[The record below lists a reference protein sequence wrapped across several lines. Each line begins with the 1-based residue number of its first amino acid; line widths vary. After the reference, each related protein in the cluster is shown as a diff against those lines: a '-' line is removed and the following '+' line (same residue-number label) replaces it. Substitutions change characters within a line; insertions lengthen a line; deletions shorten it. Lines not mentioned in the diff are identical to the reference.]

1 MAFLDNSGDI
11 ILDAVLTDIG
21 RKKMAD
27 GNFTIETFALG
38 DDEIDYS
45 LFNSGHASGSAYY
58 DLEILQT
65 PVMEAATKQASSIKY
80 GLMSIERTD
89 LLFMPTMKVN
99 QKISDALV
107 KSGSMFLLA
116 ANTKTYDNLK
126 AFTTTVGESKVLS
139 PSSAT
144 PDRSIV
150 LETGIED
157 STRSATRENRTAMLS
172 STNLLDRN
180 IQIKFD
186 SRFLSG
192 IRTATSGRFANNE
205 KGEKDIVLSAFQ
217 ERSAV
222 AAADFIEEYSTA
234 FAATMPNLVI
244 QRDSSDGTA
253 QSEFGGPRGIA
264 SAFTLVPSVDVN
276 LEGAT
281 SPSAYTLYGK
291 TGRTEAQLGF
301 GSGGSTYDII
311 DTTVYAV
318 GDSSGAQVQIPVRIV
333 RLRG

>member
-27 GNFTIETFALG
+27 GNFLIESFALG
-38 DDEIDYS
+38 DDEIDYA
-45 LFNSGHASGSAYY
+45 LFNANHASGSAYF

-89 LLFMPTMKVN
+89 LLFMPTMQVN
-99 QKISDALV
+99 QKISEAVV
-107 KSGSMFLLA
+107 KHNNMFILA
-116 ANTKTYDNLK
+116 ANTETYDKVKDLI
-126 AFTTTVGESKVLS
+126 GESKVLS
-139 PSSAT
+139 PSSTT
-144 PDRSIV
+144 PDRSVV

-157 STRSATRENRTAMLS
+157 STRTATRANRTAMLA

-180 IQIKFD
+180 VEVKFD
-186 SRFLSG
+186 FRFLSG
-192 IRTATSGRFANNE
+192 IRTATTGRFANNE
-205 KGEKDIVLSAFQ
+205 NAEKDIVIGGFQ
-217 ERSAV
+217 ERTPI
-222 AAADFIEEYSTA
+222 AATDFIENYSTA
-234 FAATMPNLVI
+234 FAVTMPNLVL
-244 QRDSSDGTA
+244 QRTDGTGTA
-253 QSEFGGPRGIA
+253 QSQFAGPRGIA
-264 SAFTLVPSVDVN
+264 AAFTIVPSVEVN
-276 LEGAT
+276 LEGST
-281 SPSAYTLYGK
+281 TPSAYTLYGK
-291 TGRTEAQLGF
+291 TNRTETDLGF
-301 GSGGSTYDII
+301 GSGGTKYDTI